1 MPSAL
6 TPPYIPPS
14 PLAEGTH
21 YPPTSVELLLSVVSW
36 GSSKLFF
43 PIFLGEERN
52 AEGQKQSEIKGSSRG
67 CSSEMLVGEGLTLS
81 CVSLSHGDG
90 DCVDSLKQKPTLLLI
105 LGRLHGIRTQPLR
118 AGSEVGKYLANQCPL
133 TLRWHLGCSPSIRN
147 REWCSPSSHGGQ
159 QDSFP

>member
-1 MPSAL
+1 M
-6 TPPYIPPS
+6 
-14 PLAEGTH
+14 
-21 YPPTSVELLLSVVSW
+21 ELLLSVVSW
-36 GSSKLFF
+36 GSPKLFF

-90 DCVDSLKQKPTLLLI
+90 DCVDSLKGKPTLLLI

-118 AGSEVGKYLANQCPL
+118 AGSEVGKYLANQWMDRKASRDLP
-133 TLRWHLGCSPSIRN
+133 WGISA
-147 REWCSPSSHGGQ
+147 G
-159 QDSFP
+159 